1 MELIGIVFGSLLSA
15 IGALLLANQQSTKQL
30 IKNKFDELSKRMDL
44 QDEKIN
50 GQDERIESLT
60 KSFSDCKQNCFQ
72 AFVQKDDWLREA
84 GNGRVKLEEISTI
97 LNQIV
102 GKLSFIEKLPEMAG
116 QIARNIA
123 KEMKEQ

>member
-1 MELIGIVFGSLLSA
+1 MELIGIVFGSLISA
-15 IGALLLANQQSTKQL
+15 IGVLLLANQQSTKQL

-44 QDEKIN
+44 QDEKIDD
-50 GQDERIESLT
+50 QDERIGTLA

-72 AFVQKDDWLREA
+72 AFVQKEDWLREA

-102 GKLSFIEKLPEMAG
+102 GKFSFVEKLPEMAG
-116 QIARNIA
+116 QIARSIT
-123 KEMKEQ
+123 KEIKDR